1 MLRADKALKDFAK
14 KLTRISLDEGGNV
27 SGEKVGAV
35 LEALRAEP
43 PHNLKTILKLY
54 LYYIRREIR
63 KSEAVVEHAGAVDP
77 GTIEELKSFFSKQ
90 YGRTVTISTRSNPDL
105 IAGIRASIGDDV
117 YDSTLIGNLNSLASS
132 VK

>member
-14 KLTRISLDEGGNV
+14 RLTQISLDESGQV
-27 SGEKVGAV
+27 SEEKVGAV
-35 LEALRAEP
+35 LEALRTKP
-43 PHNLKTILKLY
+43 PHKLKTMLKLY
-54 LYYIRREIR
+54 LYYIQREIR

-77 GTIEELKSFFSKQ
+77 ETLDDLQRYFSEH
-90 YGRTVTISTRSNPDL
+90 YGRAVTVRTQPSPDL

-117 YDSTLIGNLNSLASS
+117 YDSSIIGNLDVLASS